1 MSVDYPLQDLAEVL
15 RQTEAHF
22 ARLAD
27 HFDPPSPDISAA
39 PLRRRQARLHDGD
52 PDALS
57 V

>member
-22 ARLAD
+22 ARPAD
-27 HFDPPSPDISAA
+27 QFDPPPQEVVRLPYVAA
-39 PLRRRQARLHDGD
+39 DLGCTGHSNAFM
-52 PDALS
+52 